1 MCCLQA
7 GAPETFDALEARLL
21 GGQKLQGV
29 ITCEE
34 VFEILKM
41 RGWEQVQE
49 GACSG
54 RIMGELSRHD
64 TFVGVKQ
71 VSTANVTC
79 GSAVRPVAA
88 TELSVSPP
96 SPPLQD
102 FPLFTTMH
110 RIVNKQLEPSM
121 VVQYEEGAKRALTLA
136 VPKPPELVADVTLLP
151 KRPRLA
157 PLLTVW

>member
-1 MCCLQA
+1 
-7 GAPETFDALEARLL
+7 
-21 GGQKLQGV
+21 
-29 ITCEE
+29 
-34 VFEILKM
+34 
-41 RGWEQVQE
+41 
-49 GACSG
+49 
-54 RIMGELSRHD
+54 MG
-64 TFVGVKQ
+64 
-71 VSTANVTC
+71 
-79 GSAVRPVAA
+79 P
-88 TELSVSPP
+88 LSVQWPLLNSLCPPP

-136 VPKPPELVADVTLLP
+136 VPKPTEMVADVTLLP